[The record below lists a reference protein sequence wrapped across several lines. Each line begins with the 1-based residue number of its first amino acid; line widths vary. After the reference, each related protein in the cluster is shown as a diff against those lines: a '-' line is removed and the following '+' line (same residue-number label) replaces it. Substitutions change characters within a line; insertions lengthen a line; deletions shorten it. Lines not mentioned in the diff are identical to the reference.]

1 MDLTRIDVA
10 APSQPYPVLLGE
22 DLTSRLKAH
31 LDELR
36 FPDRRVLVSSPRV
49 WRLHGERVT
58 SGLDALASIIVSDGE
73 RSKHLRTVLRIYDG
87 LIAAGADRGSGVVAV
102 GGGVIGDMAGFA
114 AATYL
119 RGIAVAHV
127 PTTLLAQVD
136 SAIGGKTGVNLRE
149 GKNLVGA
156 FHQPSAV
163 LVDPSFLHTL
173 DRREFRAGL
182 YEVLKCAMACSAFL
196 FDRLDR
202 DFEAIVRRR
211 LAPALLP
218 VIEQCCCIKA
228 RIVTEDE
235 REQGVRRVLNFGHTA
250 GHAFEAVTR
259 YRRFRHG
266 EAVAYGMLVAAELG
280 RRRGRLDIEAREA
293 FARLLRRFGD
303 LPPIRDLRTSELLE
317 AVARDKKIVDGRL
330 HFVLPTGIGQVEI
343 VNDVTTEELEGAL
356 LAIGCGG

>member
-1 MDLTRIDVA
+1 
-10 APSQPYPVLLGE
+10 
-22 DLTSRLKAH
+22 
-31 LDELR
+31 
-36 FPDRRVLVSSPRV
+36 
-49 WRLHGERVT
+49 
-58 SGLDALASIIVSDGE
+58 
-73 RSKHLRTVLRIYDG
+73 
-87 LIAAGADRGSGVVAV
+87 
-102 GGGVIGDMAGFA
+102 
-114 AATYL
+114 
-119 RGIAVAHV
+119 
-127 PTTLLAQVD
+127 
-136 SAIGGKTGVNLRE
+136 
-149 GKNLVGA
+149 
-156 FHQPSAV
+156 
-163 LVDPSFLHTL
+163 
-173 DRREFRAGL
+173 
-182 YEVLKCAMACSAFL
+182 MACSAFL

-218 VIEQCCCIKA
+218 VIDQCCRIKA

-343 VNDVTTEELEGAL
+343 VNDVTTGELGGAL

>member
-10 APSQPYPVLLGE
+10 APSRPYPVLLGE
-22 DLTSRLKAH
+22 DLASRLKVH
-31 LDELR
+31 LDEIR
-36 FPDRRVLVSSPRV
+36 FPDRRILVSSPRV
-49 WRLHGERVT
+49 WRLHGARVS
-58 SGLDALASIIVSDGE
+58 SGFEALALIVVPDGE
-73 RSKHLRTVLRIYDG
+73 RSKHLRTVSRIYDG

-102 GGGVIGDMAGFA
+102 GGGVVGDMAGFA

-119 RGIAVAHV
+119 RGMEVAHV

-163 LVDPSFLHTL
+163 LMDPSFLRTL

-182 YEVLKCAMACSAFL
+182 YEVLKYAIACSAPL
-196 FDRLDR
+196 FDRLDG
-202 DFEAIVRRR
+202 DFDSIARR

-218 VIEQCCCIKA
+218 VIEECCRIKA

-235 REQGVRRVLNFGHTA
+235 RDQGVRRVLNFGHTA

-280 RRRGRLDIEAREA
+280 HRRRRLDTGARDA
-293 FARLLRRFGD
+293 FARLLWRFGG
-303 LPPIRDLRTSELLE
+303 LPPIRDLRTSELME
-317 AVARDKKIVDGRL
+317 VITRDKKIVDGRL
-330 HFVLPTGIGQVEI
+330 HFVLPTGIGQAEI
-343 VNDVTTEELEGAL
+343 VNDVSQDELRAAL
-356 LAIGCGG
+356 VAIGCAER

>member
-10 APSQPYPVLLGE
+10 APSRPYPVLLGE
-22 DLTSRLKAH
+22 DLASRLKVH
-31 LDELR
+31 LDEIR
-36 FPDRRVLVSSPRV
+36 FPDRRILVSSPRV
-49 WRLHGERVT
+49 WRLHGARVS
-58 SGLDALASIIVSDGE
+58 SGFEALALIVVPDGE
-73 RSKHLRTVLRIYDG
+73 RSKHLRTVSRIYDG

-102 GGGVIGDMAGFA
+102 GGGVVGDMAGFA

-119 RGIAVAHV
+119 RGMEVAHV

-163 LVDPSFLHTL
+163 LMDPSFLRTL

-182 YEVLKCAMACSAFL
+182 YEVLKYAIACSAPL
-196 FDRLDR
+196 FDRLDG
-202 DFEAIVRRR
+202 DFDSIARR

-218 VIEQCCCIKA
+218 VIEECCRIKA

-235 REQGVRRVLNFGHTA
+235 RDQGVRRVLNFGHTA

-280 RRRGRLDIEAREA
+280 HRRRRFDTGARDA
-293 FARLLRRFGD
+293 FARLLWRFGG
-303 LPPIRDLRTSELLE
+303 LPPIRDLRTSELME
-317 AVARDKKIVDGRL
+317 VITRDKKIVDGRL
-330 HFVLPTGIGQVEI
+330 HFVLPTGIGQAEI
-343 VNDVTTEELEGAL
+343 VNDVSQDELRAAFAAL
-356 LAIGCGG
+356 GCRG